1 LLKENKARQARFR
14 AGNPQGSAEEFIFD
28 DKENANA
35 GKEEDLPAIR
45 VKKDF
50 FGRVIRTDMQP
61 LSEIS
66 ANSADGKKASSN
78 NKPLG
83 KAETKVW
90 VTYHEG
96 MNNAVRKPI
105 TLDELLRGM

>member
-1 LLKENKARQARFR
+1 MARQARYR

-28 DKENANA
+28 DKENANSA
-35 GKEEDLPAIR
+35 KDDELPAIP

-50 FGRVIRTDMQP
+50 FGRVIRTDVQP
-61 LSEIS
+61 LSETN
-66 ANSADGKKASSN
+66 ANSAHRKKTGSS

-105 TLDELLRGM
+105 TLDELLRGL